1 MADSQMKTRKEFE
14 RGIIMKAW
22 KDPAFAKALKK
33 DPKGT
38 LQKELAAIDP
48 NFKLPAEMKIQVFQE
63 DAKNLY
69 LVIPEHPKEAVK
81 RAEFSD
87 DQLESAAG
95 GSISVVAVVAVA
107 VAGAANAV
115 GAVNAQLAA
124 NANTEANTNALHNA
138 NVQANVNA

>member
-22 KDPAFAKALKK
+22 KDPAFAKALRN

-38 LQKELAAIDP
+38 LEKELAAIDP
-48 NFKLPAEMKIQVFQE
+48 GFKLPAEMKINVLQE

-69 LVIPEHPKEAVK
+69 LVVPEHPKDTLTG
-81 RAEFSD
+81 AEFSD

-95 GSISVVAVVAVA
+95 GSISVVTVTGPVVNVGPAVA
-107 VAGAANAV
+107 VNAPAYMAVVTGV
-115 GAVNAQLAA
+115 GNLNVVEVVNVA
-124 NANTEANTNALHNA
+124 ANTNA
-138 NVQANVNA
+138 

>member
-1 MADSQMKTRKEFE
+1 MQTRQEFE
-14 RGIIMKAW
+14 RAIIMKAW
-22 KDPAFAKALKK
+22 KDPAFANALKK

-38 LQKELAAIDP
+38 MQKELAAIDP
-48 NFKLPAEMKIQVFQE
+48 DFKLPDEMKITVFQE

-69 LVIPEHPKEAVK
+69 LILPEHPKDAAK

-95 GSISVVAVVAVA
+95 GSISIVAIVGAN
-107 VAGAANAV
+107 VAGAVNAV

-138 NVQANVNA
+138 NVNTNVNA